1 MNKKIENIETIKRAI
16 EVEVE
21 HRYIDIR
28 GRTCP
33 FSQFILGE
41 LKNIQRMDKTNPKWK
56 TLINR
61 FESYP
66 MDDISNRMKAIR

>member
-41 LKNIQRMDKTNPKWK
+41 LKNIQRMDKTN
-56 TLINR
+56 
-61 FESYP
+61 YP
-66 MDDISNRMKAIR
+66 SSHLHSPVLLLPIGYHS